1 MNRRRKHNDPVAA
14 VPSGRTM
21 LEALAGFLAERW
33 EQLQHQRQIAL
44 LQPGIDEIHDLR
56 VSSRRLRAAIDHLEP
71 FLGPE
76 PVRRLRRPVR
86 RLTRLLGELRNLDEA
101 RLYFHRLD
109 LAGLESF
116 FAALKQQRR
125 KESAAVCS
133 YLADMDCAKLERHV
147 RATATALR
155 AQDDGKEIL
164 ALLAERNM
172 LLYGRVHEQ
181 LTASLGADCE
191 NERHGLRIAIKKW
204 RYFNELLACLLDRDL
219 GNLLEQLGQYQAL
232 LGKIN
237 DIRVFGVLLGREDR
251 ISGDTRRK
259 AMERLAHNH
268 QKLLDDFNGLVA
280 QQPLR
285 YLFEV

>member
-1 MNRRRKHNDPVAA
+1 
-14 VPSGRTM
+14 M

-33 EQLQHQRQIAL
+33 EHLQRQRQIVL

-56 VSSRRLRAAIDHLEP
+56 VSSRRLRAVIDHLEP

-76 PVRRLRRPVR
+76 PVRRMRRPVR

-101 RLYFHRLD
+101 QLYFHRLD
-109 LAGLESF
+109 LAGLKPLLVT
-116 FAALKQQRR
+116 LKQQRH

-133 YLADMDCAKLERHV
+133 YLADMDCTKLERHM
-147 RATATALR
+147 RAAAAALK
-155 AQDDGKEIL
+155 AQDDGRELL

-172 LLYGRVHEQ
+172 LLYGHVHGQ
-181 LTASLGADCE
+181 LSVALGADCE

-219 GNLLEQLGQYQAL
+219 DGLLEQLRQYQSL
-232 LGKIN
+232 LGEIN
-237 DIRVFGVLLGREDR
+237 DIRVFGVLLESESRVSSE
-251 ISGDTRRK
+251 TRRK
-259 AMERLAHNH
+259 AEERLSHDH
-268 QKLLDDFNGLVA
+268 QKLLADFTGLVA

-285 YLFEV
+285 YLFAV